1 MVKKILHWYYGKA
14 SIRKKLVISYLLLM
28 AVPVLVLGT
37 YAYHNAKS
45 NLLYQT
51 AATMKN
57 NVATLANDIE
67 GKLSRENDNIKY
79 LSYNGI
85 FRRALQNASTDKIG
99 LAQVLN
105 ESVEP
110 AFWYFITS
118 DENLRSIEIFSGHVQ
133 SEIGSFLKPYSIC
146 EGEPWADCHKNH
158 YDTQW
163 TFEDGEL
170 FASRTLLDPETSSRP
185 IGIMKI
191 SVYPDKIIS
200 AVLQNDYLNNGV
212 LLVDGNDRVIY
223 SREVTREGLQEQIRN
238 DIREGASDSA
248 GKGDAKRHGYLLT
261 AAQIAETDWTLYYFI
276 DQDEILGAVY
286 NILRSTLLTVGILL
300 VFMIILIS
308 LLSGVLGKRILDLKK
323 AAELVADGNFEI
335 RVPLFDTDEIG
346 VVAQSLFTMS
356 VRLDEMIKENYELGK
371 KRRAAELK
379 ALQAMINPH
388 FLYNCL
394 SGIKWKAIQA
404 DQEEISEVTGL
415 LAKFYRT
422 TLNGGKQITTVK
434 NELDNIRAYLELQK
448 MTHDGG
454 FTVEYRI
461 SGEGQELSMPNFL
474 LQPIVENAIC
484 HGIDYTDENKEG
496 FIIVEYEKDEEFL
509 LFRICNNGPEMELV
523 QLQTIL
529 DTPGKGYGIYNIQER
544 IQMYYGRECGIYAGI
559 SEEGYTC
566 FTVKL
571 KTEMEHPA

>member
-1 MVKKILHWYYGKA
+1 MIKKILQWYYGKA
-14 SIRKKLVISYLLLM
+14 SIRKKLVISYLILT

-51 AATMKN
+51 AATMEN
-57 NVATLANDIE
+57 NVATLANDI
-67 GKLSRENDNIKY
+67 GGRLSRENDNIKY
-79 LSYNGI
+79 LSYNSK
-85 FRRALQNASTDKIG
+85 FRRALQNAATDKIG

-118 DENLRSIEIFSGHVQ
+118 DENLRSIEIFSDQVQ
-133 SEIGSFLKPYSIC
+133 TDIGSFLKPYSKC
-146 EGEPWADCHKNH
+146 EGEPWSDYHRNH
-158 YDTQW
+158 FDTLW
-163 TFEDGEL
+163 TFDGEGL
-170 FASRTLLDPETSSRP
+170 FASRTLLDSETSSRP

-200 AVLQNDYLNNGV
+200 AVLQNDYLKNGV
-212 LLVDGNDRVIY
+212 LLLDADGQVIY

-238 DIREGASDSA
+238 DIREGESGSGEPGEAEL
-248 GKGDAKRHGYLLT
+248 HGYLLT
-261 AAQIAETDWTLYYFI
+261 SEEIAETGWTLYYFI

-286 NILRSTLLTVGILL
+286 NILRSTLLTVGMLL
-300 VFMIILIS
+300 IFMLILIS
-308 LLSGVLGKRILDLKK
+308 LLSGVLGNRILDLRR
-323 AAELVADGNFEI
+323 AAELVAAGNFEI
-335 RVPLFDTDEIG
+335 QVRLEDTDEIG

-356 VRLDEMIKENYELGK
+356 MRLDQMIKENYELGK

-394 SGIKWKAIQA
+394 SSIKWKAIQA

-434 NELDNIRAYLELQK
+434 NELDNIRAYLKLQSK
-448 MTHDGG
+448 THDGE

-461 SGEGQELSMPNFL
+461 QEEGLELSMPNFL

-496 FIIVEYEKDEEFL
+496 LIIVEYEKEGEFL
-509 LFRICNNGPEMELV
+509 LFRICNNGPKMELA

-544 IQMYYGRECGIYAGI
+544 IQMYYEEECGIFAGI

-571 KTEMEHPA
+571 KAEMDHPV